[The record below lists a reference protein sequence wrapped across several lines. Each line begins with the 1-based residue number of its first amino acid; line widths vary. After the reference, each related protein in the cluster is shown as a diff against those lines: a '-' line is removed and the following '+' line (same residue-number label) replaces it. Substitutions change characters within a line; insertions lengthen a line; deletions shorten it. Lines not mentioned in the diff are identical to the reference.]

1 MLRFFHNQK
10 QWLLPATL
18 ILFIL
23 EIFTLPFVLGMTY
36 SGRSE
41 APDHVLTYTQNK
53 LTWDSATG
61 IAANGVAELD
71 LFNAIYDNVS
81 AWEKDN
87 VIAPGTDG
95 YNIVRLKNNVSG
107 EITYTAVFYSIK
119 STENLPITPELIGT
133 SYTDTTTYP
142 LPEGVKREQVLRAV
156 TGKLGG
162 GQRQDFDI
170 SWVWNF
176 YEDDHRDTAD
186 TQLGDKA
193 VIDIADNITVGIYIV
208 VEDGNSY
215 VSPEIPKTGDDSM
228 LVLYFA
234 LMGVSGLMLILLIFD
249 RRREEK
255 CVS

>member
-1 MLRFFHNQK
+1 MFRFLHNQK

-23 EIFTLPFVLGMTY
+23 EIFTLPFVVGMTY

-41 APDHVLTYTQNK
+41 VPNHVLTYTENK

-61 IAANGVAELD
+61 IDSNGVARLD
-71 LFNAIYDNVS
+71 LFHAVYDNVS
-81 AWEKDN
+81 AWDEEN

-107 EITYTAVFYSIK
+107 EITYTAVLYSIK
-119 STENLPITPELIGT
+119 TTENLPITPELTGT
-133 SYTDTTTYP
+133 SFTDTDTYP
-142 LPEGVKREQVLRAV
+142 LPDGVEREQVMRAV

-170 SWVWNF
+170 SWIWNF
-176 YEDDHRDTAD
+176 YEDESRDTTD
-186 TQLGDKA
+186 TELGDKA
-193 VIDIADNITVGIYIV
+193 AIDVADNITVGLYIV
-208 VEDGNSY
+208 INDGNSY
-215 VSPEIPKTGDDSM
+215 VSPDIPKTGDDSM
-228 LVLYFA
+228 LGLYLA
-234 LMGVSGLMLILLIFD
+234 LMGVSGLMLILLLVD

-255 CVS
+255 CAS